1 MVLLPDDQEEFVAGA
16 GDHVHSTPINSPPHS
31 PEVIEIVAVDENRPQ
46 PSNRRPAT
54 HHPPLGPAK
63 TPSRKRPASQNPT
76 SSKRPKVCFK
86 KDQNSRPII
95 LQDPAI
101 VEAGPSSRD
110 PSAPGSS
117 GTNPGSSQPF
127 IGEAG
132 PSGMQNRGKS
142 GRLGKGK
149 AKNPNFKPRRKEE
162 ESKNKKIIKKYKKGK
177 ITDLKMRRMGYIR
190 NCELSFKTTY
200 VGGIPQVEILC
211 NTDYG
216 LLSVAQYRQIYCGEN
231 GEWEEDEEEEEEEE
245 EEQEQE
251 QEQER

>member
-1 MVLLPDDQEEFVAGA
+1 MVLLPDDQDEFVAGA
-16 GDHVHSTPINSPPHS
+16 GDHVHSTPMNSPPHS
-31 PEVIEIVAVDENRPQ
+31 PEVIEIVAVDENCPQQ
-46 PSNRRPAT
+46 PSN
-54 HHPPLGPAK
+54 
-63 TPSRKRPASQNPT
+63 SRKRQASQNLR

-110 PSAPGSS
+110 PSVPAPS

-149 AKNPNFKPRRKEE
+149 AKNPNFKGKRKEE
-162 ESKNKKIIKKYKKGK
+162 SKESKNKKIIKKHKQGK

-231 GEWEEDEEEEEEEE
+231 GEWEEDDDEEEEEE
-245 EEQEQE
+245 EEQ
-251 QEQER
+251 QER

>member
-1 MVLLPDDQEEFVAGA
+1 MVLLPDDQHEFVAGA

-46 PSNRRPAT
+46 PSNRRPVT

-110 PSAPGSS
+110 PSVPAPS

-149 AKNPNFKPRRKEE
+149 AKNPNFKGKRKEE
-162 ESKNKKIIKKYKKGK
+162 SKESKNKKIIKKHKQGK

-216 LLSVAQYRQIYCGEN
+216 LLSAAQYRQIYCGEN
-231 GEWEEDEEEEEEEE
+231 GEWEEDDDEEEEEEE
-245 EEQEQE
+245 EEQQ
-251 QEQER
+251 QER